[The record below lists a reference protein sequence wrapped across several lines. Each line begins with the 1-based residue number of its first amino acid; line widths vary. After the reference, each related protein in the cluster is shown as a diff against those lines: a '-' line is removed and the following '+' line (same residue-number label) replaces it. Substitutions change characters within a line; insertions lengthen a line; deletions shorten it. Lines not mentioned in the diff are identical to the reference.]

1 MSKNT
6 SNVDVA
12 GLGLR
17 AHSPST
23 LSERNAG
30 GFGEEAES
38 GASWLLVTSGPHR
51 SPPAMGLVTLL
62 YSILCGSVTWKPLF
76 TQTRMGV
83 YMHACTHMYACLCA
97 HTRAAFAYVLKVRG
111 ERGRVC
117 CSHRSSHARRDWTA
131 SLAAASGLWGHQAAP
146 AHLLSP
152 GVGPFRPLAFPVW
165 PGRGVFL
172 SQGSCIRERKSIL
185 SSWDGTCYV
194 SPAGKPRCPMRHLLG
209 DPGGHVAPPASR
221 HPQVESHRASLNL
234 FSLRTDHGPRR
245 PGPATCVT
253 SASLLSSHSCP
264 RAVLASCRAH
274 VAGGTVLGAVPHQAV
289 WLQAGF
295 QA

>member
-1 MSKNT
+1 
-6 SNVDVA
+6 
-12 GLGLR
+12 
-17 AHSPST
+17 
-23 LSERNAG
+23 
-30 GFGEEAES
+30 
-38 GASWLLVTSGPHR
+38 
-51 SPPAMGLVTLL
+51 MGLVTLL

-117 CSHRSSHARRDWTA
+117 CSHRSSHARRNGQLH
-131 SLAAASGLWGHQAAP
+131 SRLPRASGVTRQPPPTFSPQGSAP
-146 AHLLSP
+146 SVLSP
-152 GVGPFRPLAFPVW
+152 SPCGPA
-165 PGRGVFL
+165 GRGVFL

-209 DPGGHVAPPASR
+209 DPGRHVAPAASR

-253 SASLLSSHSCP
+253 SCPHTHAHGLYWPPAEHMWQGGLCWELSPTKPCGS
-264 RAVLASCRAH
+264 RLAFKLKKR
-274 VAGGTVLGAVPHQAV
+274 VKG
-289 WLQAGF
+289 
-295 QA
+295 

>member
-1 MSKNT
+1 M
-6 SNVDVA
+6 DVA

-30 GFGEEAES
+30 GFGEEAEG

-51 SPPAMGLVTLL
+51 SPPAMGLVSLL

-117 CSHRSSHARRDWTA
+117 CSHRGSHARRNGQ
-131 SLAAASGLWGHQAAP
+131 LHLRLPRASGVTRQPPPTFSPQGSAP
-146 AHLLSP
+146 SVLSP
-152 GVGPFRPLAFPVW
+152 
-165 PGRGVFL
+165 
-172 SQGSCIRERKSIL
+172 
-185 SSWDGTCYV
+185 
-194 SPAGKPRCPMRHLLG
+194 SPC
-209 DPGGHVAPPASR
+209 
-221 HPQVESHRASLNL
+221 
-234 FSLRTDHGPRR
+234 
-245 PGPATCVT
+245 GPAE
-253 SASLLSSHSCP
+253 
-264 RAVLASCRAH
+264 
-274 VAGGTVLGAVPHQAV
+274 
-289 WLQAGF
+289 GF
-295 QA
+295 S

>member
-1 MSKNT
+1 
-6 SNVDVA
+6 
-12 GLGLR
+12 
-17 AHSPST
+17 
-23 LSERNAG
+23 
-30 GFGEEAES
+30 
-38 GASWLLVTSGPHR
+38 
-51 SPPAMGLVTLL
+51 MGLVTLL

-117 CSHRSSHARRDWTA
+117 CSHRSSHARRNWTA

-221 HPQVESHRASLNL
+221 HPQVESHRASLNF

-274 VAGGTVLGAVPHQAV
+274 VTGGSVLGAVPHQAM

>member
-1 MSKNT
+1 MSRGW
-6 SNVDVA
+6 A
-12 GLGLR
+12 FGLTPHPR
-17 AHSPST
+17 C
-23 LSERNAG
+23 LSEMREDLG
-30 GFGEEAES
+30 RRRRVGLPG
-38 GASWLLVTSGPHR
+38 SWLPPVPTGR

-117 CSHRSSHARRDWTA
+117 CSHGSSHARRDWTA

-253 SASLLSSHSCP
+253 SCPHTHAHGLYWPPAEHMWQGGLCWELSPTKPCGS
-264 RAVLASCRAH
+264 RLAFKLKKR
-274 VAGGTVLGAVPHQAV
+274 VKG
-289 WLQAGF
+289 
-295 QA
+295 

>member
-1 MSKNT
+1 
-6 SNVDVA
+6 
-12 GLGLR
+12 
-17 AHSPST
+17 
-23 LSERNAG
+23 
-30 GFGEEAES
+30 
-38 GASWLLVTSGPHR
+38 
-51 SPPAMGLVTLL
+51 MGLVTLL

-76 TQTRMGV
+76 TQTRMV
-83 YMHACTHMYACLCA
+83 FTCMHVHTCTRACA
-97 HTRAAFAYVLKVRG
+97 HTHVQRLPTSSRFGEREGAFAAATGVAMPDGMDSFTRG
-111 ERGRVC
+111 CLGPLGSPGSPRPPSLPRGRPLP
-117 CSHRSSHARRDWTA
+117 SSR
-131 SLAAASGLWGHQAAP
+131 
-146 AHLLSP
+146 
-152 GVGPFRPLAFPVW
+152 LAFPVW

-253 SASLLSSHSCP
+253 SCPHTHAHGLYWPPAEHMWQGGLCWELSPTKPCGS
-264 RAVLASCRAH
+264 RLAFKLKKR
-274 VAGGTVLGAVPHQAV
+274 VKG
-289 WLQAGF
+289 
-295 QA
+295 